1 MARGFGNNPEPQA
14 KTRDRELS
22 DELVNGTFINQG
34 NTKPSNL
41 STPTGMINI
50 PTGTWKV
57 IIPENSVSL
66 TQEPVAYLTP
76 NRAEPFL
83 YWWNE
88 PEAEG
93 VDPRLVSRVEGYPH
107 PLKQFLDNRKNI
119 ILGNRNN
126 ITSREQWR
134 DPETWKMT
142 VPELEDILDTR
153 TDIPNFNLIAL
164 ILDDDIEF

>member
-14 KTRDRELS
+14 KTRDRELY
-22 DELVNGTFINQG
+22 DEVVNGTFINKG

-41 STPTGMINI
+41 STPTGTINI

-57 IIPENSVSL
+57 IIPEENSGSP
-66 TQEPVAYLTP
+66 TQGPVAYLTP

-83 YWWNE
+83 DWNE
-88 PEAEG
+88 QP
-93 VDPRLVSRVEGYPH
+93 PEGYPH
-107 PLKQFLDNRKNI
+107 PLSQF
-119 ILGNRNN
+119 LGNRNN

-142 VPELEDILDTR
+142 LPEFQTILDTR
-153 TDIPNFNLIAL
+153 TDIPNFDFIAL
-164 ILDDDIEF
+164 ILNDDIEF